1 MYLHGLDVRF
11 KAMNITSLLFNLSRE
26 VFQELILHAVLLA
39 LVVSFQHF
47 QPCYINIQVHLF
59 LDERITGT

>member
-1 MYLHGLDVRF
+1 MCLHDLDVRF
-11 KAMNITSLLFNLSRE
+11 KAMDIASLLFNLSRE

-47 QPCYINIQVHLF
+47 QPCYINIQLLLYHH
-59 LDERITGT
+59 